1 MDKCLPTVSHTFL
14 AFSFTVEK
22 ISNMACSRGLFCF
35 CFPGRW
41 SGRSIC
47 LCDWWVSHRVLFWIL
62 GLIIV
67 RSLSW
72 YQGFVPKCS
81 VSSTSPRGLV
91 WATQHSISCP
101 LMQSWPMLVYW
112 LACVSSS
119 PIVTCFNDVCSV
131 LLFKVQ
137 GPDATIFSL
146 RIAVVIPS
154 PSWFYTDFRILWKM
168 PLVCGR
174 GLYLFWRL
182 LHRIHLHLLLL
193 PLWPMLCAQAD
204 RPATFLVS
212 FVPRYLFFCDCEG
225 GGFLH
230 FPPPQLIVCV

>member
-1 MDKCLPTVSHTFL
+1 MAYSAFASL
-14 AFSFTVEK
+14 AGGVVD
-22 ISNMACSRGLFCF
+22 
-35 CFPGRW
+35 P
-41 SGRSIC
+41 
-47 LCDWWVSHRVLFWIL
+47 
-62 GLIIV
+62 
-67 RSLSW
+67 
-72 YQGFVPKCS
+72 S
-81 VSSTSPRGLV
+81 VSVTGECLTVFSSEFWAWSLWDHSHGIRVSSQNVQFPSTSPRGLV